1 MNYQAIRAAIE
12 NPLLSAFGALVPAV
26 PVYFDN
32 ITAVPPNTT
41 TEYVRVNITFG
52 ITNEPTLTSSVDN
65 ARGAL
70 IIRIFTEK
78 GRGPARN
85 QVLLTTAVNV
95 LETLNNTAKTNSGTF
110 MRLGEINGPTFSS
123 TEESPHF
130 VGRIDTSWVR
140 QSLPEDC
147 CYSVISRAVP
157 APLSIPLVSPY
168 GHHCS
173 VRHVRRSVLQ
183 TRWHHRHLR

>member
-1 MNYQAIRAAIE
+1 MNYQAIRAALE
-12 NPLLSAFGALVPAV
+12 NPLLTAFNSLVPAV

-41 TEYVRVNITFG
+41 TEYVRINITFG

-85 QVLLTTAVNV
+85 QTLLTTAVNV
-95 LETLNNTAKTNSGTF
+95 LENLNNTAKTNSGTF

-123 TEESPHF
+123 TDAAPHF
-130 VGRIDTSWVR
+130 VGRIDTSWV
-140 QSLPEDC
+140 
-147 CYSVISRAVP
+147 AT
-157 APLSIPLVSPY
+157 
-168 GHHCS
+168 
-173 VRHVRRSVLQ
+173 VL
-183 TRWHHRHLR
+183 T

>member
-1 MNYQAIRAAIE
+1 MNYQAIRASME
-12 NPLLSAFGALVPAV
+12 NPLLTAFNNLVPAV

-52 ITNEPTLTSSVDN
+52 LTNEPTLTSSVDN

-70 IIRIFTEK
+70 VIRVFTEK

-85 QVLLTTAVNV
+85 QELITTAVNV
-95 LETLNNTAKTNSGTF
+95 LETINNTSKTTTGVF
-110 MRLGEINGPTFSS
+110 VKMGEINGPTFSA

-130 VGRIDTSWVR
+130 MGRIDTGYV
-140 QSLPEDC
+140 
-147 CYSVISRAVP
+147 AT
-157 APLSIPLVSPY
+157 
-168 GHHCS
+168 
-173 VRHVRRSVLQ
+173 VL
-183 TRWHHRHLR
+183 T